1 MQETVLE
8 LKNYSVSFDTPDGE
22 VQAVRNVDL
31 SVKKGEILC
40 IVGESGCG
48 KTVMCR
54 SVMKLLPPNARVKNG
69 EIRLC
74 GENITDYKRKK
85 MEKLCGSKVSM
96 VFQDPM
102 LTLNPTI
109 PVGKQITEAIIK
121 NQKVSRGDAEKKAI
135 EMLKLVGI
143 SDAEQRYG
151 LQPHFFSGGM
161 RQRCVIAIALACN
174 PQILF
179 ADEATT
185 ALDVTVE
192 AKILD
197 LLLEIREKTG
207 VSIVFVSHDL
217 GAVARI
223 ADRVAV
229 MYAGKI
235 AEIGTAEEVYYDPRH
250 PYTWGLLSSLPFF
263 TNEKGVLNPIPGMP
277 PSLLNPPQGD
287 AFAVR
292 NSQALAIDYEK
303 EPPMFKVSET
313 HYAATW
319 LLDERAPKVEKPS
332 FLKKRQQE
340 HCACGQDNRAWEKA
354 TPGLQRKDSAQKEIL
369 IEAKNLKQYF
379 RVRSD
384 YTIRAVDDVSFGIR
398 EGEIMALVG
407 ETGCGKSTTARTL
420 AGIYHPTGGELF
432 YRGEK
437 LSDKKSPFGLK
448 RTGDNDIRKRMQGEI
463 QMIFQDSGA
472 ALNPRMNI
480 RQIMLEPIKIS
491 RRIRDRELLENKLQE
506 ILKEIGLD
514 ESILS
519 KRPGELS
526 GGQRQRVAIGRSL
539 LMEPR
544 LIIADEPIASLDISI
559 QAQIVML
566 FKKLQKEKKFSFLFI
581 AHDLSMVRFLSDTV
595 GVMKNGKLVEMAPT
609 EELFGNPCHPYTR
622 SLLSAIHVPDPVS
635 EREHALIE
643 YNEIQSQEENWLEIS
658 PGHRVR
664 GEICSGAECYS

>member
-54 SVMKLLPPNARVKNG
+54 SVMKLLPPNTRVKNG

-161 RQRCVIAIALACN
+161 RQRCVLAIALACN

-235 AEIGTAEEVYYDPRH
+235 VEIGTAEEVYYDPRH

-287 AFAVR
+287 VFAVR

-332 FLKKRQQE
+332 FLKKR
-340 HCACGQDNRAWEKA
+340 
-354 TPGLQRKDSAQKEIL
+354 
-369 IEAKNLKQYF
+369 
-379 RVRSD
+379 
-384 YTIRAVDDVSFGIR
+384 
-398 EGEIMALVG
+398 
-407 ETGCGKSTTARTL
+407 
-420 AGIYHPTGGELF
+420 
-432 YRGEK
+432 
-437 LSDKKSPFGLK
+437 
-448 RTGDNDIRKRMQGEI
+448 
-463 QMIFQDSGA
+463 
-472 ALNPRMNI
+472 
-480 RQIMLEPIKIS
+480 
-491 RRIRDRELLENKLQE
+491 
-506 ILKEIGLD
+506 
-514 ESILS
+514 
-519 KRPGELS
+519 
-526 GGQRQRVAIGRSL
+526 
-539 LMEPR
+539 
-544 LIIADEPIASLDISI
+544 
-559 QAQIVML
+559 
-566 FKKLQKEKKFSFLFI
+566 
-581 AHDLSMVRFLSDTV
+581 
-595 GVMKNGKLVEMAPT
+595 
-609 EELFGNPCHPYTR
+609 
-622 SLLSAIHVPDPVS
+622 
-635 EREHALIE
+635 
-643 YNEIQSQEENWLEIS
+643 
-658 PGHRVR
+658 
-664 GEICSGAECYS
+664 

>member
-31 SVKKGEILC
+31 TVKKGEILC

-54 SVMKLLPPNARVKNG
+54 SVMKLLPPNAHVKSG
-69 EIRLC
+69 EISLC
-74 GENITDYKRKK
+74 GENITAYKRKK

-121 NQKVSRGDAEKKAI
+121 NQKVSGDEAKKRAV

-143 SDAEQRYG
+143 PDAEQRYG

-161 RQRCVIAIALACN
+161 RQRCVLAIALACD
-174 PQILF
+174 PEILF

-185 ALDVTVE
+185 ALDATVE

-197 LLLEIREKTG
+197 LLLELREKTG
-207 VSIVFVSHDL
+207 ISIVFISHDL

-235 AEIGTAEEVYYDPRH
+235 IEIGTAEEVYYDPLH
-250 PYTWGLLSSLPFF
+250 PYTWGLLSSLPVFAG
-263 TNEKGVLNPIPGMP
+263 EKGELNPIPGMP
-277 PSLLNPPQGD
+277 PSLLNPPPGD

-292 NSQALAIDYEK
+292 NPQALAIDYEQT
-303 EPPMFKVSET
+303 PPMFKVSDT

-319 LLDERAPKVEKPS
+319 LLDERAPKIEKPAILKDRLQENSGRKQKPDKKEAS
-332 FLKKRQQE
+332 FL
-340 HCACGQDNRAWEKA
+340 
-354 TPGLQRKDSAQKEIL
+354 QKTEQKQAPVL
-369 IEAKNLKQYF
+369 IEARNLKQHF
-379 RVRSD
+379 RIRSD
-384 YTIRAVDDVSFGIR
+384 YTIHAVDDVSFRIR

-420 AGIYHPTGGELF
+420 AGIYRPTGGEIF
-432 YRGEK
+432 YQGARVP
-437 LSDKKSPFGLK
+437 DKKDPFGM
-448 RTGDNDIRKRMQGEI
+448 RKKMQTEI

-472 ALNPRMNI
+472 ALNPRMSI
-480 RQIMLEPIKIS
+480 RQIMLEPVKIS
-491 RRIRDRELLENKLQE
+491 RRIRDREMLENRLRE
-506 ILKEIGLD
+506 ILKETGLD

-519 KRPGELS
+519 KKPGELS

-566 FKKLQKEKKFSFLFI
+566 FKKLQQEKRFSFLFI
-581 AHDLSMVRFLSDTV
+581 AHDLSMVRFLSDTT

-609 EELFGNPCHPYTR
+609 KELFENPQHPYTQ
-622 SLLSAIHVPDPVS
+622 SLLSAIHIPDPLE
-635 EREHALIE
+635 ERKRRLIE
-643 YNEIQSQEENWLEIS
+643 YEEPQSLGEGWKELS
-658 PGHRVR
+658 ACHCVR
-664 GEICSGAECYS
+664 I

>member
-161 RQRCVIAIALACN
+161 RQRCVLAIALACN

-207 VSIVFVSHDL
+207 VSIVFISHDL

-235 AEIGTAEEVYYDPRH
+235 VEIGTAEEVYYDPRH

-340 HCACGQDNRAWEKA
+340 PCAYVQDNRAWEKA
-354 TPGLQRKDSAQKEIL
+354 TPDLKRKDSEQKEIL

-437 LSDKKSPFGLK
+437 LSDKKSPFGLR

-506 ILKEIGLD
+506 ILKETGLD

-526 GGQRQRVAIGRSL
+526 RGQRQRVAIGRSL

-635 EREHALIE
+635 ERGHALIE

-664 GEICSGAECYS
+664 GEVYNGAECYS

>member
-161 RQRCVIAIALACN
+161 RQRCVLAIALACN

-235 AEIGTAEEVYYDPRH
+235 VEIGTAEEVYYDPRH

-263 TNEKGVLNPIPGMP
+263 TNEKGVLKPIPGMP

-292 NSQALAIDYEK
+292 NSQALAIDHEK
-303 EPPMFKVSET
+303 EPPMFKVSGT

-340 HCACGQDNRAWEKA
+340 PCACGQDNRAWEKA
-354 TPGLQRKDSAQKEIL
+354 TPDLKRKDSAQKEIL

-491 RRIRDRELLENKLQE
+491 RRIRDREILENKLQE

-622 SLLSAIHVPDPVS
+622 SLLSAIHVPDPVT
-635 EREHALIE
+635 ERGHALIE

-664 GEICSGAECYS
+664 GEVYSGAECYS